1 MTKLH
6 HRFNREAERQKKDD
20 LFFWWFVAL
29 LLLQSSFQIV
39 AVQHCISKLAAA
51 LKLRLAIVKDVS
63 LKLLKSN
70 LPAFDPGAKPLIPTA
85 IALLDSVLESFVL
98 DHFRGVL

>member
-39 AVQHCISKLAAA
+39 AVQHCISTLAAA
-51 LKLRLAIVKDVS
+51 LKLRLKKVFTQSRVDGQPRIV
-63 LKLLKSN
+63 LRHFGN
-70 LPAFDPGAKPLIPTA
+70 LAKFTQ
-85 IALLDSVLESFVL
+85 S
-98 DHFRGVL
+98 RC